1 MKSYDAVVIGSG
13 HNGLVA
19 ACYLAKA
26 GKSVLVLEKSASLG
40 GATTSVKAFKGVDAK
55 LSGYSYLVSLLPDQI
70 IKDLSLNFE
79 TIGRKV
85 SSYTPYFD
93 GESDRG
99 LLINSDF
106 DQESRDSLSELT
118 ESDDEAIA
126 WESFYQSIKEFAEVV
141 APTML
146 EPVPTESEIKEL
158 VDPLTWIELVENT
171 LAQSLNDNFFDDLV
185 KGVVLT
191 DGLIGTFTSADDHLA
206 NKCFIYHVI
215 GNSSGQW
222 RVPKGGM
229 GVLVDQLLTRAKQLG
244 VEIVAS
250 QEVTSITKGE
260 NNLLIQTQD
269 GKSYEAKVALA
280 NCAPRVLERITDFKA
295 SPLRDGSQVKIN
307 MVLRE
312 LPKLKSGA
320 DPKVAFAGTFH
331 VNESYFELEQAFAQA
346 SLGQIP
352 DVIPSELYCHTL
364 TDPTILH
371 PDLIAAGYQ
380 SLTLFALHLPASL
393 FDKDH
398 DSVKAQVS
406 KRILDGFSQFLERP
420 IESYLAKDSDG
431 HLCIEVKT
439 PQELEKELGLP
450 RGNIFHSDLQFPW
463 KQDGDS
469 RKWGVE
475 TNSERIFLA
484 GAGALRGGGVSG
496 IAGHNAAMA
505 ALETLAR
512 LT

>member
-1 MKSYDAVVIGSG
+1 MKVYDAVVIGSG

-55 LSGYSYLVSLLPDQI
+55 LSRYSYLVSLLPDQI
-70 IKDLSLNFE
+70 IKDLSLDFE

-93 GESDRG
+93 GERDNG

-126 WESFYQSIKEFAEVV
+126 WENFYQSIKEFAEVV

-146 EPVPTESEIKEL
+146 EPVPTESQIKEL
-158 VDPLTWIELVENT
+158 VDPLTWVELVENT

-229 GVLVDQLLTRAKQLG
+229 GVLVDQLLIRAKQLG
-244 VEIVAS
+244 VEIIAN
-250 QEVTSITKGE
+250 QEVGRITQGDKQLSIETVAG
-260 NNLLIQTQD
+260 Q
-269 GKSYEAKVALA
+269 SYEARIALA
-280 NCAPRVLERITDFKA
+280 NCAPKILEKITNLKA
-295 SPLRDGSQVKIN
+295 PPLRDGSQVKIN
-307 MVLRE
+307 MVLKE

-364 TDPTILH
+364 TDPTILN
-371 PDLIAAGYQ
+371 PDLTAAGYQ

-393 FDKDH
+393 FDKYH
-398 DSVKAQVS
+398 DAVKAEVS
-406 KRILDGFSQFLERP
+406 KRILNGFSQYLERP

-450 RGNIFHSDLQFPW
+450 RGNIFHGDLEFPW

-505 ALETLAR
+505 ALETLER
-512 LT
+512 LA

>member
-1 MKSYDAVVIGSG
+1 MKLYDAVVIGSG

-26 GKSVLVLEKSASLG
+26 GRSVLVLEKSASLG

-55 LSGYSYLVSLLPDQI
+55 LSRYSYLVSLLPDQI
-70 IKDLSLNFE
+70 VKDLSLNFE

-93 GESDRG
+93 GESDKG

-118 ESDDEAIA
+118 EGDDEAIA
-126 WESFYQSIKEFAEVV
+126 WHSFYQSIREFAEVV

-171 LAQSLNDNFFDDLV
+171 LAESLNDNFFDDLV

-191 DGLIGTFTSADDHLA
+191 DGLIGTFTSANDHLA

-229 GVLVDQLLTRAKQLG
+229 GVLVDQLLIRAKQLG
-244 VEIVAS
+244 VEIVAN
-250 QEVTSITKGE
+250 QEVTEITQG
-260 NNLLIQTQD
+260 NGHLLIKTAD
-269 GKSYEAKVALA
+269 GEAFEARVALA
-280 NCAPRVLERITDFKA
+280 NCAPKVLEKISDFEA
-295 SPLRDGSQVKIN
+295 PPLRDGSQVKIN

-320 DPKVAFAGTFH
+320 DPRVAFAGTFH

-352 DVIPSELYCHTL
+352 EVIPSELYCHTL
-364 TDPTILH
+364 TDPTILD

-393 FDKDH
+393 FDEDH
-398 DSVKAQVS
+398 DLVKAQVR
-406 KRILDGFSQFLERP
+406 KRILDGLSQYLEQP

-431 HLCIEVKT
+431 NLCIEVKT

-463 KQDGDS
+463 KQDGDR

-475 TNSERIFLA
+475 TNSEQIFLA

>member
-55 LSGYSYLVSLLPDQI
+55 LSRYSYLVSLLPDQI

-93 GESDRG
+93 GESDKG

-106 DQESRDSLSELT
+106 DQESRDSLTELT
-118 ESDDEAIA
+118 EGDDEAIA

-146 EPVPTESEIKEL
+146 KPVPTESEIKEI
-158 VDPLTWIELVENT
+158 VDPLTWVELVENT

-229 GVLVDQLLTRAKQLG
+229 GVLVDQLLIRAKQLG
-244 VEIVAS
+244 VEIVAG
-250 QEVTSITKGE
+250 QEVTLINQGKNS
-260 NNLLIQTQD
+260 LFIQTQD
-269 GKSYEAKVALA
+269 GQSYEAKVALA
-280 NCAPRVLERITDFKA
+280 NCAPRVLERITDFEA
-295 SPLRDGSQVKIN
+295 PPLRDGSQVKIN

-312 LPKLKSGA
+312 LPQLKSGA

-398 DSVKAQVS
+398 DRTKTEVS
-406 KRILDGFSQFLERP
+406 KRILDGFSQYLERP

-450 RGNIFHSDLQFPW
+450 RGNIFHSDLEFPW

-475 TNSERIFLA
+475 TNSDRIFLA

>member
-1 MKSYDAVVIGSG
+1 MKRYDAIVIGSG

-40 GATTSVKAFKGVDAK
+40 GATTSVKAFKGVEAK
-55 LSGYSYLVSLLPDQI
+55 LSRYSYLVSLLPDQI
-70 IKDLSLNFE
+70 VKDLSLNFE

-93 GESDRG
+93 GESDKG

-250 QEVTSITKGE
+250 QEVTSITQGE

-280 NCAPRVLERITDFKA
+280 NCAPRVLEKIADFKA
-295 SPLRDGSQVKIN
+295 LPLRDGSQVKIN
-307 MVLRE
+307 MVLKE

-364 TDPTILH
+364 TDPTILT

-393 FDKDH
+393 FDNDH
-398 DSVKAQVS
+398 DRIKAEVG
-406 KRILDGFSQFLERP
+406 KRILDGFSQYLERP
-420 IESYLAKDSDG
+420 IENYLAKDSDG
-431 HLCIEVKT
+431 NLCIEVKT

-450 RGNIFHSDLQFPW
+450 RGNIFHSDLEFPW

-475 TNSERIFLA
+475 TNSERILIA

-512 LT
+512 LP

>member
-1 MKSYDAVVIGSG
+1 MKVYDAVVIGSG

-55 LSGYSYLVSLLPDQI
+55 LSRYSYLVSLLPDQI

-250 QEVTSITKGE
+250 QEVTSITQGE
-260 NNLLIQTQD
+260 NNFLIQTQD

-406 KRILDGFSQFLERP
+406 KRILDGFSEFLERP

>member
-1 MKSYDAVVIGSG
+1 MKSYDAIVIGSG

-55 LSGYSYLVSLLPDQI
+55 LSRYSYLVSLLPDQI
-70 IKDLSLNFE
+70 VKDLSLNFE

-93 GESDRG
+93 GESDKG

-171 LAQSLNDNFFDDLV
+171 LAQSLNDNFFDDLA

-250 QEVTSITKGE
+250 QEVTSITQGE

-280 NCAPRVLERITDFKA
+280 NCAPRVLEKIADFKA
-295 SPLRDGSQVKIN
+295 LPLRDGSQVKIN
-307 MVLRE
+307 MVLKE
-312 LPKLKSGA
+312 LPKLNSGA

-364 TDPTILH
+364 TDPTILT

-393 FDKDH
+393 FDNDH
-398 DSVKAQVS
+398 DRIKAEVG
-406 KRILDGFSQFLERP
+406 KRILDGFSQYLERP
-420 IESYLAKDSDG
+420 IENYLAKDSDG
-431 HLCIEVKT
+431 NLCIEVKT

-450 RGNIFHSDLQFPW
+450 RGNIFHSDLEFPW

-475 TNSERIFLA
+475 TNSERIFIA

-512 LT
+512 LP

>member
-1 MKSYDAVVIGSG
+1 MKRYDAIVIGSG

-40 GATTSVKAFKGVDAK
+40 GATTSVKAFKGVEAK
-55 LSGYSYLVSLLPDQI
+55 LSRYSYLVSLLPDQI
-70 IKDLSLNFE
+70 VKDLSLNFE

-93 GESDRG
+93 GESDKG

-118 ESDDEAIA
+118 EGDDEAIA

-146 EPVPTESEIKEL
+146 KPVPTESEIKEL
-158 VDPLTWIELVENT
+158 VDPLTWVELVENT

-229 GVLVDQLLTRAKQLG
+229 GVLVDQLLIRAKQLG
-244 VEIVAS
+244 VEIATS
-250 QEVTSITKGE
+250 QEVTSITQGDKH
-260 NNLLIQTQD
+260 LLIKTVD
-269 GKSYEAKVALA
+269 GQSHEARVALA
-280 NCAPRVLERITDFKA
+280 NCAPRVLEKIADFKA
-295 SPLRDGSQVKIN
+295 LPLRDGSQVKIN
-307 MVLRE
+307 MVLKE

-364 TDPTILH
+364 TDPTILT

-393 FDKDH
+393 FDNDH
-398 DSVKAQVS
+398 DRIKAEVG
-406 KRILDGFSQFLERP
+406 KRILDGFSQYLERP
-420 IESYLAKDSDG
+420 IENYLVKDSDG
-431 HLCIEVKT
+431 NLCIEVKT

-450 RGNIFHSDLQFPW
+450 RGNIFHSDLEFPW

-475 TNSERIFLA
+475 TNSERILIA

-512 LT
+512 LP

>member
-1 MKSYDAVVIGSG
+1 MKRYDAIVIGSG

-55 LSGYSYLVSLLPDQI
+55 LSRYSYLVSLLPDQI
-70 IKDLSLNFE
+70 VKDLSLDFE

-93 GESDRG
+93 GESDKG
-99 LLINSDF
+99 LLINSEF

-118 ESDDEAIA
+118 EGDDDAIA

-146 EPVPTESEIKEL
+146 KPVPTETEIKEL
-158 VDPLTWIELVENT
+158 VDPLTWVELVENT

-229 GVLVDQLLTRAKQLG
+229 GVLVDQLLIRAKQLG
-244 VEIVAS
+244 VEIATS
-250 QEVTSITKGE
+250 QEVTSITQGDKH
-260 NNLLIQTQD
+260 LLINTVD
-269 GKSYEAKVALA
+269 GQSYEARVALA
-280 NCAPRVLERITDFKA
+280 NCAPKVLEKVADFKA
-295 SPLRDGSQVKIN
+295 QPLRDGSQVKIN
-307 MVLRE
+307 MVLKE

-364 TDPTILH
+364 TDPTILT

-393 FDKDH
+393 FDNDH
-398 DSVKAQVS
+398 DRIKAEVS
-406 KRILDGFSQFLERP
+406 KRILDGFSQYLERP

-431 HLCIEVKT
+431 NLCIEVKT

-450 RGNIFHSDLQFPW
+450 RGNIFHSDLEFPW

-475 TNSERIFLA
+475 TNSERIFIA

-512 LT
+512 LP

>member
-55 LSGYSYLVSLLPDQI
+55 LSRYSYLVSLLPDQI

-93 GESDRG
+93 GESDKG

-106 DQESRDSLSELT
+106 DQESRDSLTELT
-118 ESDDEAIA
+118 EGDDEAIA

-146 EPVPTESEIKEL
+146 KPVPTESEIKEI
-158 VDPLTWIELVENT
+158 VDPLTWVELVENT

-229 GVLVDQLLTRAKQLG
+229 GVLVDQLLIRAKQLG
-244 VEIVAS
+244 VEIVAG
-250 QEVTSITKGE
+250 QEVTLINQGK
-260 NNLLIQTQD
+260 NNLFVQTQD
-269 GKSYEAKVALA
+269 GQGYEAKVALA
-280 NCAPRVLERITDFKA
+280 NCAPRVLERITDFEA
-295 SPLRDGSQVKIN
+295 PPLRDGSQVKIN

-312 LPKLKSGA
+312 LPQLKSGA

-380 SLTLFALHLPASL
+380 SLTLFAIHLPASL

-398 DSVKAQVS
+398 DRTKTEVS
-406 KRILDGFSQFLERP
+406 KRILDGFSQYLERP

-450 RGNIFHSDLQFPW
+450 RGNIFHSDLEFPW

-475 TNSERIFLA
+475 TNSDRIFLA
-484 GAGALRGGGVSG
+484 GAGARRGGGVSG

>member
-55 LSGYSYLVSLLPDQI
+55 LSRYSYLVSLLPDQI

-93 GESDRG
+93 GESDKG

-106 DQESRDSLSELT
+106 DQESRDSLTELT
-118 ESDDEAIA
+118 EGDDEAIA
-126 WESFYQSIKEFAEVV
+126 WDSFYQSIKEFAEVV

-146 EPVPTESEIKEL
+146 KPVPTESEIKEI
-158 VDPLTWIELVENT
+158 VDPLTWVELVENT

-229 GVLVDQLLTRAKQLG
+229 GVLVDQLLIRAKQLG
-244 VEIVAS
+244 VEIVAG
-250 QEVTSITKGE
+250 QEVTLINQGK
-260 NNLLIQTQD
+260 NNLFIQTQD
-269 GKSYEAKVALA
+269 GQSYEAKVALA
-280 NCAPRVLERITDFKA
+280 NCAPRVLERITDFEA
-295 SPLRDGSQVKIN
+295 PPLRDGSQVKIN

-312 LPKLKSGA
+312 LPQLKSGA

-398 DSVKAQVS
+398 DRTKTEVS
-406 KRILDGFSQFLERP
+406 KRIFDGFSQYLERP

-450 RGNIFHSDLQFPW
+450 RGNIFHSDLEFPW

-475 TNSERIFLA
+475 TNSDRIFLA

>member
-55 LSGYSYLVSLLPDQI
+55 LSRYSYLVSLLPDQI
-70 IKDLSLNFE
+70 VKDLSLDFE

-93 GESDRG
+93 GESDKG

-106 DQESRDSLSELT
+106 DQESRDSLTELT
-118 ESDDEAIA
+118 EGDDESIA
-126 WESFYQSIKEFAEVV
+126 WENFYQSIKEFAEVV

-146 EPVPTESEIKEL
+146 QPVPTESEIKEM
-158 VDPLTWIELVENT
+158 VDPLTWVELVENT

-229 GVLVDQLLTRAKQLG
+229 GVLVDQLLIRAKQLG
-244 VEIVAS
+244 VEIVAG
-250 QEVTSITKGE
+250 QEVTLINQGK
-260 NNLLIQTQD
+260 NNLFIQTQD
-269 GKSYEAKVALA
+269 GQSYEAKVALA
-280 NCAPRVLERITDFKA
+280 NCAPRVLERITDFEA
-295 SPLRDGSQVKIN
+295 PPLRDGSQVKIN

-312 LPKLKSGA
+312 LPQLKSGA
-320 DPKVAFAGTFH
+320 NPKVAFAGTFH

-371 PDLIAAGYQ
+371 PDLIVAGYQ

-398 DSVKAQVS
+398 DRTKTEVS
-406 KRILDGFSQFLERP
+406 KRILDGFSQYLERP

-431 HLCIEVKT
+431 HLCFEVKT

-450 RGNIFHSDLQFPW
+450 RGNIFHSDLEFPW

-475 TNSERIFLA
+475 TNSDRIFLA

-505 ALETLAR
+505 ALETLAL

>member
-1 MKSYDAVVIGSG
+1 M
-13 HNGLVA
+13 
-19 ACYLAKA
+19 
-26 GKSVLVLEKSASLG
+26 
-40 GATTSVKAFKGVDAK
+40 KAFKGVDAK
-55 LSGYSYLVSLLPDQI
+55 LSRYSYLVSLLPDQI

-269 GKSYEAKVALA
+269 GESYEAKVALA
-280 NCAPRVLERITDFKA
+280 NCAPRVLERITDFNA
-295 SPLRDGSQVKIN
+295 PPLRDGSQVKIN

-346 SLGQIP
+346 SLDQIP

-398 DSVKAQVS
+398 DRIKAQVS

>member
-1 MKSYDAVVIGSG
+1 MKVYDAVVIGSG

-55 LSGYSYLVSLLPDQI
+55 LSRYSYLVSLLPDQI

-250 QEVTSITKGE
+250 QEVTSITQGE

-280 NCAPRVLERITDFKA
+280 NCAPRVLEKIADFKA
-295 SPLRDGSQVKIN
+295 LPLRDGSQVKIN
-307 MVLRE
+307 MVLKE

-364 TDPTILH
+364 TDPTILT

-393 FDKDH
+393 FDNDH
-398 DSVKAQVS
+398 DRIKAEVS
-406 KRILDGFSQFLERP
+406 KRILDGFSQYLERP
-420 IESYLAKDSDG
+420 IENYLAKDSDG
-431 HLCIEVKT
+431 NLCIEVKT

-450 RGNIFHSDLQFPW
+450 RGNIFHSDLEFPW

-475 TNSERIFLA
+475 TNSERIFIA

-512 LT
+512 LP

>member
-1 MKSYDAVVIGSG
+1 MKSYDAIVIGSG

-55 LSGYSYLVSLLPDQI
+55 LSRYSYLVSLLPDQI
-70 IKDLSLNFE
+70 VEDLSLNFE

-93 GESDRG
+93 GESDKG

-118 ESDDEAIA
+118 EGDDEAIA

-146 EPVPTESEIKEL
+146 KPVPTESEIKEL
-158 VDPLTWIELVENT
+158 VDPLTWVELVENT

-229 GVLVDQLLTRAKQLG
+229 GVLVDQLLIRAKQLG
-244 VEIVAS
+244 VEIATS
-250 QEVTSITKGE
+250 QEVTSITQGDKH
-260 NNLLIQTQD
+260 LLIKTVD
-269 GKSYEAKVALA
+269 GQSHEARVALA
-280 NCAPRVLERITDFKA
+280 NCAPRVLEKITDLKA
-295 SPLRDGSQVKIN
+295 PPLRDGSQVKIN
-307 MVLRE
+307 MVLKE

-364 TDPTILH
+364 TDPTILT

-393 FDKDH
+393 FDNDH
-398 DSVKAQVS
+398 DRIKAEVG
-406 KRILDGFSQFLERP
+406 KRILDGFSQYLERP
-420 IESYLAKDSDG
+420 IENYLAKDSDG
-431 HLCIEVKT
+431 NLCIEVKT

-450 RGNIFHSDLQFPW
+450 RGNIFHSDLEFPW

-475 TNSERIFLA
+475 TNSERIFIA

-512 LT
+512 LP

>member
-1 MKSYDAVVIGSG
+1 
-13 HNGLVA
+13 
-19 ACYLAKA
+19 
-26 GKSVLVLEKSASLG
+26 
-40 GATTSVKAFKGVDAK
+40 
-55 LSGYSYLVSLLPDQI
+55 
-70 IKDLSLNFE
+70 
-79 TIGRKV
+79 
-85 SSYTPYFD
+85 
-93 GESDRG
+93 
-99 LLINSDF
+99 
-106 DQESRDSLSELT
+106 
-118 ESDDEAIA
+118 
-126 WESFYQSIKEFAEVV
+126 
-141 APTML
+141 
-146 EPVPTESEIKEL
+146 
-158 VDPLTWIELVENT
+158 
-171 LAQSLNDNFFDDLV
+171 
-185 KGVVLT
+185 
-191 DGLIGTFTSADDHLA
+191 
-206 NKCFIYHVI
+206 
-215 GNSSGQW
+215 
-222 RVPKGGM
+222 
-229 GVLVDQLLTRAKQLG
+229 
-244 VEIVAS
+244 
-250 QEVTSITKGE
+250 
-260 NNLLIQTQD
+260 
-269 GKSYEAKVALA
+269 
-280 NCAPRVLERITDFKA
+280 
-295 SPLRDGSQVKIN
+295 

-475 TNSERIFLA
+475 TNSERIFIA

-512 LT
+512 LP

>member
-1 MKSYDAVVIGSG
+1 MKVYDAIVIGSG

-55 LSGYSYLVSLLPDQI
+55 LSRYSYLVSLLPDQI
-70 IKDLSLNFE
+70 VKDLSLNFE

-93 GESDRG
+93 GESDKG
-99 LLINSDF
+99 LLINSEF

-118 ESDDEAIA
+118 EGDDEAIA

-146 EPVPTESEIKEL
+146 KPVPTESEIKEL
-158 VDPLTWIELVENT
+158 VDPLTWVELVENT

-229 GVLVDQLLTRAKQLG
+229 GVLVDQLLIRTKQLG
-244 VEIVAS
+244 IEIATS
-250 QEVTSITKGE
+250 QEVTSITQGDKH
-260 NNLLIQTQD
+260 LLIKTVD
-269 GKSYEAKVALA
+269 GQSYEARVALA
-280 NCAPRVLERITDFKA
+280 NCAPRVLEKITDFKA
-295 SPLRDGSQVKIN
+295 RPLRDGSQVKIN
-307 MVLRE
+307 MVLKE

-346 SLGQIP
+346 SLGQVP

-364 TDPTILH
+364 TDPTILK

-393 FDKDH
+393 FDNDH
-398 DSVKAQVS
+398 DRIKAEVG
-406 KRILDGFSQFLERP
+406 KRILDGFSQYLERP
-420 IESYLAKDSDG
+420 IENYLAKDSDG
-431 HLCIEVKT
+431 NLCIEVKT

-450 RGNIFHSDLQFPW
+450 RGNIFHSDLEFPW

-475 TNSERIFLA
+475 TNSERIFIA

-512 LT
+512 LP

>member
-55 LSGYSYLVSLLPDQI
+55 LSRYSYLVSLLPDQI
-70 IKDLSLNFE
+70 VKDLSLDFE

-93 GESDRG
+93 GESDKG

-106 DQESRDSLSELT
+106 DQESRDSLTELT
-118 ESDDEAIA
+118 EGDDESIA
-126 WESFYQSIKEFAEVV
+126 WENFYQSIKEFAEVV

-146 EPVPTESEIKEL
+146 QPVPTESEIKEL
-158 VDPLTWIELVENT
+158 VDPLTWVELVENT

-229 GVLVDQLLTRAKQLG
+229 GVLVDQLLIRAKQLG
-244 VEIVAS
+244 VEIVAG
-250 QEVTSITKGE
+250 QEVTLINQGK
-260 NNLLIQTQD
+260 NNLFIQTQD
-269 GKSYEAKVALA
+269 GQSYEAKVALA
-280 NCAPRVLERITDFKA
+280 NCAPRVLERITDFEA
-295 SPLRDGSQVKIN
+295 PPLRDGSQVKIN

-312 LPKLKSGA
+312 LPQLKSGA

-371 PDLIAAGYQ
+371 PDLIVAGYQ

-398 DSVKAQVS
+398 DRTKTEVS
-406 KRILDGFSQFLERP
+406 KRILDGFSQYLERP

-431 HLCIEVKT
+431 HLCFEVKT

-450 RGNIFHSDLQFPW
+450 RGNIFHSDLEFPW

-475 TNSERIFLA
+475 TNSDRIFLA

-512 LT
+512 LP

>member
-1 MKSYDAVVIGSG
+1 MNKYDAIVIGSG

-26 GKSVLVLEKSASLG
+26 GKSVLVLEKNASLG
-40 GATTSVKAFKGVDAK
+40 GATTSVKAFKGIDAK
-55 LSGYSYLVSLLPDQI
+55 LSRYSYLVSLLPDQI

-79 TIGRKV
+79 TIARAV

-93 GESDRG
+93 GESEKG

-118 ESDDEAIA
+118 GSQEEAIA
-126 WESFYQSIKEFAEVV
+126 WQNFYQSIKEFAQVI

-146 EPVPTESEIKEL
+146 KPVPSESEVREL
-158 VDPLTWIELVENT
+158 VDPLTWVELVENT
-171 LAQSLNDNFFDDLV
+171 LAQSLNDNFLDDLV
-185 KGVVLT
+185 KGVALT

-215 GNSSGQW
+215 GNSTGQW

-229 GVLVDQLLTRAKQLG
+229 GVLVDQLLIRAEQLG

-250 QEVTSITKGE
+250 QEVCALTQNSDH
-260 NNLLIQTQD
+260 LLIKTQD
-269 GKSYEAKVALA
+269 GRSYQGKVALA
-280 NCAPRVLERITDFKA
+280 NCAPSVLEKIGDFKA
-295 SPLRDGSQVKIN
+295 PPLRDGSQVKIN
-307 MVLRE
+307 MVLKE

-320 DPKVAFAGTFH
+320 DPRKAFAGTFH
-331 VNESYFELEQAFAQA
+331 VNESYFELEQAFVQA
-346 SLGQIP
+346 KTGQIP
-352 DVIPSELYCHTL
+352 EVIPSELYCHSL
-364 TDPTILH
+364 ADASILH
-371 PDLIAAGYQ
+371 PDLVAAGFH
-380 SLTLFALHLPASL
+380 SLTIFALHLPASL

-398 DSVKAQVS
+398 DLVKAEVE
-406 KRILDGFSQFLERP
+406 KRILAGFSQYLERP

-463 KQDGDS
+463 KEDGDS

-505 ALETLAR
+505 ALETLAK

>member
-1 MKSYDAVVIGSG
+1 MKRYDAVVIGSG

-55 LSGYSYLVSLLPDQI
+55 LSRYSYLVSLLPDQI
-70 IKDLSLNFE
+70 VKDLSLDFE

-93 GESDRG
+93 GESDKG

-146 EPVPTESEIKEL
+146 KPVPTESEIKEL
-158 VDPLTWIELVENT
+158 VDPLTWVELVENT

-229 GVLVDQLLTRAKQLG
+229 GILVDQLLIRAKQLG
-244 VEIVAS
+244 VEIATS
-250 QEVTSITKGE
+250 QEVTSITQGDKH
-260 NNLLIQTQD
+260 LLIKTVD
-269 GKSYEAKVALA
+269 GQSYEARVALA
-280 NCAPRVLERITDFKA
+280 NCAPRVLEKIADFKA
-295 SPLRDGSQVKIN
+295 PQLRDGSQVKIN
-307 MVLRE
+307 MVLKE

-393 FDKDH
+393 FDNDH
-398 DSVKAQVS
+398 DRIKAEVS
-406 KRILDGFSQFLERP
+406 KRILDGFSQYLERP
-420 IESYLAKDSDG
+420 IENYLAKDSDG
-431 HLCIEVKT
+431 NLCIEVKT

-450 RGNIFHSDLQFPW
+450 RGNIFHSDLEFPW

-475 TNSERIFLA
+475 TNSERIFIA

-512 LT
+512 LP

>member
-1 MKSYDAVVIGSG
+1 MKVYDAVVIGSG

-250 QEVTSITKGE
+250 QEVTSITQGE

>member
-1 MKSYDAVVIGSG
+1 MKVYDAVVIGSG

-55 LSGYSYLVSLLPDQI
+55 LSRYSYLVSLLPDQI

-93 GESDRG
+93 GEIDRG

-158 VDPLTWIELVENT
+158 VDPLIWIELVENT

-398 DSVKAQVS
+398 DQIKAEVS
-406 KRILDGFSQFLERP
+406 KRILDGFSEFLERP

-463 KQDGDS
+463 KLDGDS

-475 TNSERIFLA
+475 TSSERIFLA

>member
-26 GKSVLVLEKSASLG
+26 GKSVLVLEKSTSLG
-40 GATTSVKAFKGVDAK
+40 GATTSVKAFEGVDAK
-55 LSGYSYLVSLLPDQI
+55 LSRYSYLVSLLPDQI

-93 GESDRG
+93 GESDKG

-106 DQESRDSLSELT
+106 DLESRDSLSELT
-118 ESDDEAIA
+118 EGDDEAIA
-126 WESFYQSIKEFAEVV
+126 WESFYQSVKEFAEVI

-146 EPVPTESEIKEL
+146 EPVPTESQVKAL
-158 VDPLTWIELVENT
+158 VDPLTWVELVENT

-191 DGLIGTFTSADDHLA
+191 DGLIGTFTSANDHLA

-215 GNSSGQW
+215 GNASGQW

-229 GVLVDQLLTRAKQLG
+229 GVLVDQLLIRAKQLG

-250 QEVTSITKGE
+250 KEVTSITQGE

-269 GKSYEAKVALA
+269 GQNYEARVALA
-280 NCAPRVLERITDFKA
+280 NCAPRVLERITEFKA
-295 SPLRDGSQVKIN
+295 PPLRDGSQVKIN

-331 VNESYFELEQAFAQA
+331 VNESYFELEQAFTQA

-393 FDKDH
+393 FDSDH
-398 DSVKAQVS
+398 DRIKAEVS

-475 TNSERIFLA
+475 TNSEQIFLA

>member
-55 LSGYSYLVSLLPDQI
+55 LSRYSYLVSLLPDQI

-93 GESDRG
+93 GESDKG

-106 DQESRDSLSELT
+106 DQESRDSLTELT
-118 ESDDEAIA
+118 EGDDEAIA

-146 EPVPTESEIKEL
+146 KPVPTESEIKEI
-158 VDPLTWIELVENT
+158 VDPLTWVELVENT

-229 GVLVDQLLTRAKQLG
+229 GVLVDQLLIRAKQLG
-244 VEIVAS
+244 VEIVAG
-250 QEVTSITKGE
+250 QEVTLINQGK
-260 NNLLIQTQD
+260 NNLFVQTQD
-269 GKSYEAKVALA
+269 GQSYEAKVALA
-280 NCAPRVLERITDFKA
+280 NCAPRVLERITDFEA
-295 SPLRDGSQVKIN
+295 PPLRDGSQVKIN

-312 LPKLKSGA
+312 LPQLKSGA

-398 DSVKAQVS
+398 DRTKTEVS
-406 KRILDGFSQFLERP
+406 KRILDGFSQYLERP

-450 RGNIFHSDLQFPW
+450 RGNIFHSDLEFPW

-475 TNSERIFLA
+475 TNSDRIFLA
-484 GAGALRGGGVSG
+484 GAGARRGGGVSG

>member
-1 MKSYDAVVIGSG
+1 MKVYDAVVIGSG

-55 LSGYSYLVSLLPDQI
+55 LSRYSYLVSLLPDQI

-93 GESDRG
+93 GEIDRG

-250 QEVTSITKGE
+250 QEVASITKGE

-280 NCAPRVLERITDFKA
+280 NCAPRVLEKIADFKA
-295 SPLRDGSQVKIN
+295 LPLRDGSQVKIN
-307 MVLRE
+307 MVLKE

-364 TDPTILH
+364 TDPTILT

-393 FDKDH
+393 FDNDH
-398 DSVKAQVS
+398 DRIKAEVG
-406 KRILDGFSQFLERP
+406 KRILDGFSQYLERP
-420 IESYLAKDSDG
+420 IENYLAKDSDG
-431 HLCIEVKT
+431 NLCIEVKT

-450 RGNIFHSDLQFPW
+450 RGNIFHSDLEFPW

-475 TNSERIFLA
+475 TNSERILIA

-512 LT
+512 LP

>member
-55 LSGYSYLVSLLPDQI
+55 LSRYSYLVSLLPDQI

-93 GESDRG
+93 GESDKG

-106 DQESRDSLSELT
+106 DQESRDSLTELT
-118 ESDDEAIA
+118 EGDDEAIA

-146 EPVPTESEIKEL
+146 KPVPTESEIKEI
-158 VDPLTWIELVENT
+158 VDPLTWVELVENT

-229 GVLVDQLLTRAKQLG
+229 GVLVDQLLIRAKQLG
-244 VEIVAS
+244 VEIVAG
-250 QEVTSITKGE
+250 QEVTLINQGK
-260 NNLLIQTQD
+260 NNLFIQTQD
-269 GKSYEAKVALA
+269 GQSYEAKVALA
-280 NCAPRVLERITDFKA
+280 NCAPRVLERITDFEA
-295 SPLRDGSQVKIN
+295 PPLRDGSQVKIN

-312 LPKLKSGA
+312 LPQLKSGA

-398 DSVKAQVS
+398 DRTKTEVS
-406 KRILDGFSQFLERP
+406 KRIFDGFSQYLERP

-450 RGNIFHSDLQFPW
+450 RGNIFHSDLEFPW

-475 TNSERIFLA
+475 TNSDRIFLA
-484 GAGALRGGGVSG
+484 GAGARRGGGVSG

>member
-55 LSGYSYLVSLLPDQI
+55 LSRYSYLVSLLPDQI

-93 GESDRG
+93 GESDKG

-106 DQESRDSLSELT
+106 DQESRDSLTELT
-118 ESDDEAIA
+118 EGDDEAIA

-146 EPVPTESEIKEL
+146 KPVPTESEIKEI
-158 VDPLTWIELVENT
+158 VDPLTWVELVENT

-229 GVLVDQLLTRAKQLG
+229 GVLVDQLLIRAKQLG
-244 VEIVAS
+244 VEIVAG
-250 QEVTSITKGE
+250 QEVTLINQGK
-260 NNLLIQTQD
+260 NNLFVQTQD
-269 GKSYEAKVALA
+269 GQSYEAKVALA
-280 NCAPRVLERITDFKA
+280 NCAPRVLERITDFEA
-295 SPLRDGSQVKIN
+295 PPLRDGSQVKIN

-312 LPKLKSGA
+312 LPQLKSGA

-398 DSVKAQVS
+398 DRTKTEVS
-406 KRILDGFSQFLERP
+406 KRILDGFSQYLERP

-450 RGNIFHSDLQFPW
+450 RGNIFHSDLEFPW

-475 TNSERIFLA
+475 TNSDRIFLA

>member
-55 LSGYSYLVSLLPDQI
+55 LSRYSYLVSLLPDQI

-93 GESDRG
+93 GESDKG

-106 DQESRDSLSELT
+106 DQESRDSLTELT
-118 ESDDEAIA
+118 EGDDEAIA

-146 EPVPTESEIKEL
+146 KPVPTESEIKEI
-158 VDPLTWIELVENT
+158 VDPLTWVELVENT

-229 GVLVDQLLTRAKQLG
+229 GVLVDQLLIRAKQLG
-244 VEIVAS
+244 VEIVAG
-250 QEVTSITKGE
+250 QEVTLINQGK
-260 NNLLIQTQD
+260 NNLFIQTQD
-269 GKSYEAKVALA
+269 GQSYEAKVALA
-280 NCAPRVLERITDFKA
+280 NCAPRVLERITDFEA
-295 SPLRDGSQVKIN
+295 PPLRDGSQVKIN

-312 LPKLKSGA
+312 LPQLKSGA

-398 DSVKAQVS
+398 DRTKTEVS
-406 KRILDGFSQFLERP
+406 KRILDGFSQYLERP

-450 RGNIFHSDLQFPW
+450 RGNIFHSDLEFPW

-475 TNSERIFLA
+475 TNSDRIFLA